1 MKIGS
6 KDEAGRGVSAICGSN
21 DKLDGHFE
29 FRPTELS
36 QHRHDALLAWYF
48 VTVWGSGFIATKI
61 GIQYAA
67 PFTFLSLRF
76 AFGIMCLVP
85 LVLWLKPA
93 WPTTQR
99 EWLHIIVAGLLMHA
113 IHLSGSHY
121 AQYLG
126 MSAGIAAVILALQPL
141 ATALIARGSGA
152 RVSALQWFGIALG
165 FAGVALIVWHKVDI
179 RAVTVGSLIAVI
191 TGLVSLTAG
200 TLYQRRFCPTVDL
213 RSGALIQFAVSLAVL
228 LPLSIVFEGGKVQ
241 WAWPL
246 LGAIVFL
253 VVCASILAVNALHTL
268 MRHGEATRVTSML
281 YLPPIFAVATEY
293 IVFGVVPTTI
303 SFIGIA
309 VTSIGVALAMRRVEV
324 RVP

>member
-1 MKIGS
+1 MS
-6 KDEAGRGVSAICGSN
+6 QPRN
-21 DKLDGHFE
+21 D
-29 FRPTELS
+29 S
-36 QHRHDALLAWYF
+36 LLAWYF
-48 VTVWGSGFIATKI
+48 VVIWGSGFIATKV

-76 AFGIMCLVP
+76 AFGIACLLP

-93 WPTTQR
+93 WPKTQR

-141 ATALIARGSGA
+141 ATALFARGTGE
-152 RVSALQWFGIALG
+152 RVTSQQWFGIALG
-165 FAGVALIVWHKVDI
+165 FAGVALIVWHKIDV
-179 RAVTVGSLIAVI
+179 RAVTVGSLIAVL

-200 TLYQRRFCPTVDL
+200 TLYQRKFCPTVDL
-213 RSGALIQFAVSLAVL
+213 RSGALIQFAVSLVVL
-228 LPLSIVFEGGKVQ
+228 LPLSIAFEGAKVQ
-241 WAWPL
+241 WSWAL

-253 VVCASILAVNALHTL
+253 VVFASILAVNALHTL

-281 YLPPIFAVATEY
+281 YLPPIFAVAMEY
-293 IVFGVVPTTI
+293 LVFGVVPTAI
-303 SFIGIA
+303 SFFGIA
-309 VTSIGVALAMRRVEV
+309 VTSIGVALAMRRVAA
-324 RVP
+324 RPLKS